1 MGIFGAARKGFGMLG
16 KARAK
21 KRMLTGTSTRADR
34 LKHGERAK
42 TISRVPVSKTVKKEG
57 VEASVKK
64 VKSDA
69 YMKNITEI
77 NKHRRAMTAGEE
89 SKKKIQHMVDT
100 KRAYHIGKPTA
111 SRAHASDPGKK
122 KQIGAD

>member
-1 MGIFGAARKGFGMLG
+1 MGIITKGLSMG
-16 KARAK
+16 RAYLKNQASK
-21 KRMLTGTSTRADR
+21 KGTTKLQYPVIKS
-34 LKHGERAK
+34 
-42 TISRVPVSKTVKKEG
+42 VPVSKTVKKEG

-64 VKSDA
+64 TKSDA
-69 YMKNITEI
+69 YLKNITEI
-77 NKHRRAMTAGEE
+77 NKHRRAVTEGEK

-100 KRAYHIGKPTA
+100 KRAYHIGKPSS